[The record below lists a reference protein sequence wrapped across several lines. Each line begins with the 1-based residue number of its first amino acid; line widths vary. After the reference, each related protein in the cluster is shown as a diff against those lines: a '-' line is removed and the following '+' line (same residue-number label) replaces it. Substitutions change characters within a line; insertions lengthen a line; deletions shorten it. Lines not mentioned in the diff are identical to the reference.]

1 MALLIGLVIV
11 SINLYAQITVS
22 GKVKDN
28 KGRPLPGAS
37 VSLKGTYDGTV
48 VDSLGNF
55 KFTTSEK
62 GDFSLVVNMLGYNDF
77 EQKITIGKEPIVL
90 NISLKEKLDELK
102 AVTVTAGSF
111 AAGDSKRA
119 ATVLSSD

>member
-1 MALLIGLVIV
+1 MKKMALLMGLIIISV
-11 SINLYAQITVS
+11 SLYEQVTIS

-28 KGRPLPGAS
+28 KGRPLPGTS
-37 VSLKGTYDGTV
+37 VSIKGTYDGTV

-62 GDFSLVVNMLGYNDF
+62 GDFSLVVGILGYNDY

-102 AVTVTAGSF
+102 
-111 AAGDSKRA
+111 
-119 ATVLSSD
+119 